1 MKILLVEDELLIAED
16 MAEMLEEMG
25 HEPTDICKS
34 WIEVKE
40 AMRFSKP
47 DLALLDIRIQ
57 GDKDGVEVGK
67 MLDEEYGLKGIYLTS
82 HSNQTIVERAVKTNP
97 LGYLVKPVRQEDLFV
112 ALQMA
117 EKQLKEARKQELPQ
131 VLIKVGGLKTKVN
144 IYDITHLESDGN
156 YTHIFINGE
165 KHTSSKMLKFW
176 LEETQLSHFIRI
188 HRSYA
193 VNPERIKTMTATH
206 LELGTTSLPIGRKYK
221 SDLEDLIG

>member
-16 MAEMLEEMG
+16 IAEMLEEMG
-25 HEPTDICKS
+25 HEAIAICKS
-34 WIEVKE
+34 WTEVKATLE
-40 AMRFSKP
+40 FKKP

-57 GDKDGVEVGK
+57 GDVDGVEVG
-67 MLDEEYGLKGIYLTS
+67 LNIERDYGIRAVFLTS
-82 HSNQTIVERAVKTNP
+82 HSNQAIVQRAVKANP

-112 ALQMA
+112 ALQLA
-117 EKQLKEARKQELPQ
+117 EKQLNEARKQEQPE
-131 VLIKVGGLKTKVN
+131 VVIKLGGLKKRVN

-165 KHTSSKMLKFW
+165 RHTSSKLLKYW
-176 LEETQLSHFIRI
+176 LEESNLSHFVRV

-193 VNPERIKTMTATH
+193 VNPERIKTISATH

-221 SDLEDLIG
+221 ADIEKLIG